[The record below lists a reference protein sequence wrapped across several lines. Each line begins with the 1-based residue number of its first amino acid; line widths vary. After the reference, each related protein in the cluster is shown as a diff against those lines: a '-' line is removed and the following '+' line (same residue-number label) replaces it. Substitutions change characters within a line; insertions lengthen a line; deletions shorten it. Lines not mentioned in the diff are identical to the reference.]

1 MIVESSWGDFIHT
14 APTPPEDPKVN
25 DLWLDTSLENHDIL
39 KRWDGEMWV
48 ETTLTQEEID
58 SMNTTL
64 SEHRA
69 ELELLDE
76 SISLRV
82 TQEQMNT
89 SLENKADADWVTQK
103 LETIIQQTAEDITF
117 QFNQSKEFVV
127 ESTGPFQE
135 FMTEVKSYQR
145 FTSEGIELGQLNSPF
160 ITKLGNEK
168 LSFIQDGVEVA
179 YIQHNK
185 LFITEAQIT
194 DSLSIGTEENGYF
207 DWYIIPN
214 KTNSSGEVT
223 VFGGMALKWRG

>member
-1 MIVESSWGDFIHT
+1 MVVESMADDLILKGDV
-14 APTPPEDPKVN
+14 PPENPDVN
-25 DLWLDTSLENHDIL
+25 DLWLDTSIEGRDVL
-39 KRWDGEMWV
+39 KRWDGSQWI

-58 SMNTTL
+58 QMNTTL
-64 SEHRA
+64 SEQRA
-69 ELELLDE
+69 QIDLLDE

-135 FMTEVKSYQR
+135 FMQEVKSYQR
-145 FTSEGIELGQLNSPF
+145 FTAEGIELGQLNSPF

-179 YIQHNK
+179 YVQHNK
-185 LFITEAQIT
+185 LFITEAQVT
-194 DSLSIGTEENGYF
+194 DSLSVGTDDNGYF

-214 KTNSSGEVT
+214 KVVNGAVT
-223 VFGGMALKWRG
+223 TFGGMALKWRG